1 MLKFPVIKRHSWN
14 STKEQKWNT
23 SVQESASGKVR
34 TMTNQIYPKWII
46 SASFPALSEEEAK
59 KLLGFIAS
67 VKGRYQPFLWL
78 DPDDFKAE
86 GVRLVQL
93 DGSYQ
98 CVMPFGDYREAVENI
113 EDLKVYLN
121 GVLVDELAYSV
132 NKGRITFVNQLAASD
147 VVTADYKYYWPV
159 MLYEDGISVSMVFKD
174 VYKASIKMVVV
185 R

>member
-46 SASFPALSEEEAK
+46 SASLPALSEEEAK
-59 KLLGFIAS
+59 KLLGFVAS
-67 VKGRYQPFLWL
+67 IKGRYQPFLWL
-78 DPDDFKAE
+78 DPEDYKAE
-86 GVRLVQL
+86 GIRLIRL
-93 DGSYQ
+93 DSAYQ
-98 CVMPFGDYREAVENI
+98 CVMPFGDYREAVEHV
-113 EDLKVYLN
+113 EELKVYVD
-121 GVLVDELAYSV
+121 GALVDELSYTV
-132 NKGRITFVNQLAASD
+132 DKGKITFVNQPAAAA

-159 MLYEDGISVSMVFKD
+159 MLYEDDITVSMVFKD